1 MVDQTMGFWNPADAK
16 KPTGVGFSVGGDLTN
31 VPLFELLTDCW
42 LGPYLPLSDAFGL
55 AWGRLPLILPST
67 SGHPVKR

>member
-31 VPLFELLTDCW
+31 VPLCAVVLVATLTAQIFA
-42 LGPYLPLSDAFGL
+42 DAK
-55 AWGRLPLILPST
+55 I
-67 SGHPVKR
+67 

>member
-31 VPLFELLTDCW
+31 VPLCAVLLVATLTAQIFADTLHRFWIIFNKDC
-42 LGPYLPLSDAFGL
+42 LSGSSA
-55 AWGRLPLILPST
+55 
-67 SGHPVKR
+67 

>member
-31 VPLFELLTDCW
+31 VPLFVVAYRLLARAISVAVGCFGAGSDFT
-42 LGPYLPLSDAFGL
+42 GALPN
-55 AWGRLPLILPST
+55 T
-67 SGHPVKR
+67 

>member
-42 LGPYLPLSDAFGL
+42 LGPYLPLSDA
-55 AWGRLPLILPST
+55 LILPST

>member
-31 VPLFELLTDCW
+31 VPLLELNLSHPIASVLAEIHRLDLSW
-42 LGPYLPLSDAFGL
+42 LL
-55 AWGRLPLILPST
+55 
-67 SGHPVKR
+67 